1 MVVSQTTRR
10 RDQTMASKR
19 SGKPSHRVTQA
30 RATAQRA
37 RLDAQAEAR
46 QDNAEQES
54 ATPKKTRGK
63 KDQRQLLAN
72 RRANTTLERA
82 IDDYLSDHEGGNSSL
97 KTLEWHR
104 TALGL
109 L

>member
-1 MVVSQTTRR
+1 
-10 RDQTMASKR
+10 MASKR

-63 KDQRQLLAN
+63 KDQRQGTADLACI
-72 RRANTTLERA
+72 TVEPA
-82 IDDYLSDHEGGNSSL
+82 IRYAPILRDFFG
-97 KTLEWHR
+97 
-104 TALGL
+104 GL
-109 L
+109 LQR